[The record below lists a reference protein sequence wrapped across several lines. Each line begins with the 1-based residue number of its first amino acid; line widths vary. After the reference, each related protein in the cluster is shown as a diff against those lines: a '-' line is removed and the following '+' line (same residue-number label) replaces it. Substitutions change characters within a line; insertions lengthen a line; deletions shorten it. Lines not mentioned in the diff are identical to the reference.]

1 MKITKQLQDLEMKL
15 TKEKKTKTFTALI
28 FYLTLNLILTGCS
41 NSIENK
47 LIGFWEI
54 DYIEFKDKKISTVP
68 VDEK

>member
-15 TKEKKTKTFTALI
+15 TKEKKTKIFTALI

-47 LIGFWEI
+47 LISSLLILLITLFVI
-54 DYIEFKDKKISTVP
+54 
-68 VDEK
+68 